1 MTYVTINTVHELSV
15 KLVDEAI
22 SIAGNAWRLSKLCG
36 INHCTLI
43 NLKKHPN
50 RVLNGRH
57 FIAIIRFLGTEK
69 SIETIISYPECSV
82 GEFIEEK
89 KELSQRIK
97 NRKVTSNGKSK
108 PKLKLKKIPRNK
120 ETDCATGEGS
130 EPYQEGNQ
138 DEPTV
143 RYPRIR

>member
-89 KELSQRIK
+89 QELAQRIK
-97 NRKVTSNGKSK
+97 NRKVTHG
-108 PKLKLKKIPRNK
+108 KLKLKKIPRNQ
-120 ETDCATGEGS
+120 ETNGRAGEGS
-130 EPYQEGNQ
+130 EPDQEGNQ
-138 DEPTV
+138 DEPIV